1 MFATHT
7 AGRIRM
13 SSQRSSTHVF
23 GRMGLAGGRSMKAA
37 VYKGNQRFEIEEIPT
52 PTPGPGQVLVKV
64 SYCAIC
70 GTDVHGFLYDRVP
83 PGTVL
88 GHEYC
93 GTVVDLGPGVSN
105 WKEGDRVVG
114 GGGTPPPD
122 VVPPFISDPRF
133 AYKTMGFGTRR
144 LRAYAEYVLMEDWE
158 PLPIPDG
165 VSDEAAALCEPC
177 AVAVHAVRL
186 SQMKLGDSVAV
197 LGAGPIG
204 LLCIQVARAAG
215 AGTVVVSEPAPA
227 RSEAALALGADAVID
242 PTKEDVIPRM
252 VDLTDGRGPHVVFE
266 CASARPTL
274 DQALNMVRR
283 SGQVVLVAI
292 AWEPVEVLPADWIA
306 RQVNMQASFGSAPED
321 WRAALDL
328 IRSGEVTVD
337 PLLSEAGFIPLTEIQ
352 QAFEAL
358 IKPTTQLQMVVKP

>member
-1 MFATHT
+1 
-7 AGRIRM
+7 
-13 SSQRSSTHVF
+13 
-23 GRMGLAGGRSMKAA
+23 
-37 VYKGNQRFEIEEIPT
+37 
-52 PTPGPGQVLVKV
+52 
-64 SYCAIC
+64 
-70 GTDVHGFLYDRVP
+70 
-83 PGTVL
+83 
-88 GHEYC
+88 
-93 GTVVDLGPGVSN
+93 
-105 WKEGDRVVG
+105 
-114 GGGTPPPD
+114 
-122 VVPPFISDPRF
+122 
-133 AYKTMGFGTRR
+133 MGFGTRR